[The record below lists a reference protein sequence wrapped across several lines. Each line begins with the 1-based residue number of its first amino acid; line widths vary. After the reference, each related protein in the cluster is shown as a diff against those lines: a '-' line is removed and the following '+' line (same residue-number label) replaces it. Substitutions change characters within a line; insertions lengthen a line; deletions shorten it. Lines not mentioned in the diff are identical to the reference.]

1 MGLALRPKSGQFNQ
15 LIVGRFAPVEDLFH
29 FGLFGRDFRAHFA
42 AAREVALVQRKRPVG
57 CIIPKTTGASKNVG
71 MNEDVE
77 AKREAALPKY
87 LRVSE
92 AERAEWVRRFQE
104 SNLSIRKFSAQNGLC
119 HISVWRWVNRARGE
133 AKPAESSAVPA
144 FTEIKLAPPLERS
157 DWVAELSLPGG
168 KVLRFSKDVPAAML
182 EQLLRVC

>member
-1 MGLALRPKSGQFNQ
+1 MCLGG
-15 LIVGRFAPVEDLFH
+15 
-29 FGLFGRDFRAHFA
+29 
-42 AAREVALVQRKRPVG
+42 KRPVG
-57 CIIPKTTGASKNVG
+57 CIIPKPTGASKNVG

-77 AKREAALPKY
+77 AKREATLSKY

-92 AERAEWVRRFQE
+92 PERAEWVRRFQE

-133 AKPAESSAVPA
+133 ANPAERSAVPA

-168 KVLRFSKDVPAAML
+168 KVLRLSKDVPAAML